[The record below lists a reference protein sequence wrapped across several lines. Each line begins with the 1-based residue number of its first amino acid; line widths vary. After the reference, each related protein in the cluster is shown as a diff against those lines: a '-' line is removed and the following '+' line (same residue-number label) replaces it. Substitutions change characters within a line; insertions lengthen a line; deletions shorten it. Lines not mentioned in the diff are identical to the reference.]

1 MLNIEKYRD
10 ELIKMGVID
19 TKEIAIRDG
28 KPSLCCFGCCR
39 CDNLSE
45 EDCRKQTEDWLF
57 SEYKEPEVDWSKVKV
72 DTPIL
77 VRDDED
83 GEWQKRHFARF
94 KNGKVYAW
102 HDGLTSW
109 SAIGECERSWKY
121 AKLAESEE

>member
-1 MLNIEKYRD
+1 MTN
-10 ELIKMGVID
+10 
-19 TKEIAIRDG
+19 KEFYKNALDSILESVVAVN
-28 KPSLCCFGCCR
+28 KESLRVVKCEEINCSECLFR
-39 CDNLSE
+39 NLAG
-45 EDCRKQTEDWLF
+45 DCEANARDWLK
-57 SEYKEPEVDWSKVKV
+57 SEHVEQVDWSKVKV
-72 DTPIL
+72 DTPVL

-121 AKLAESEE
+121 AKLTESEE